1 VSAAPVT
8 YSLRHDAT
16 PESQRHALAAV
27 YRLIL
32 IETRASKESGSGN
45 ALDDAMKGS
54 KHDRAK

>member
-1 VSAAPVT
+1 MSAARVT

-16 PESQRHALAAV
+16 LESQHNALAAV
-27 YRLIL
+27 YRFL
-32 IETRASKESGSGN
+32 IETRASKEGGTWS

>member
-32 IETRASKESGSGN
+32 IETRASKEGGTWS